1 MKSFIVIGKFTTTHY
16 QSQVFDASSKEEARK
31 LAVKELSINRYEYL
45 EWQVEDI
52 KDNQNFEIVE
62 IKEFDLS

>member
-16 QSQVFDASSKEEARK
+16 HSQVFDAPSKEEARK
-31 LAVKELSINRYEYL
+31 LAVKELGINRCEYY